1 MRKRVI
7 LSVIFSIVFFSAF
20 SFSALAFELDTTKAS
35 AEGYYLY
42 NIENDLVMAE
52 HNSSKKISPSATVK
66 MMTGIIAIEANLDPN
81 DIITVTAEMAK
92 IFSGRT
98 MKLKAGD
105 RLTVDDLLYSTLC
118 GSYNDAAIVLAMSVC
133 PTLSEFIERMND
145 KAAELGMKDTNYM
158 NVTGI
163 DSDGMETTIYDTL
176 QLCKYLS
183 QNDRFVDI
191 CATKSYT
198 LSTSSTC
205 SVKTI
210 TNRSTLLAAN
220 PGMSNF
226 STGSSGTYTNSTVL
240 YYKDG
245 ELSFIAIVMNATPY
259 DEDSTNYAEY
269 FSKKLFGHAFN
280 DYSYQTI
287 YSEGSVLTS
296 LPVKYSISSDDISL
310 YLEYDLKLY
319 LPKSID
325 PQNDL
330 QYSQYI
336 YGDELKAPI
345 SKGDTVGS
353 LTVFYDGVILATVP
367 IVAGESVSRNGF
379 LYLIDSMTDYL
390 SSRAFIITVIAFL
403 LLMLGFYFFK
413 KRKLEKMYKMRS
425 KYNTNANKSKK
436 F

>member
-1 MRKRVI
+1 MRKKI
-7 LSVIFSIVFFSAF
+7 IISVIFSIVFFSLFSISAF
-20 SFSALAFELDTTKAS
+20 AFELDTSKAS

-52 HNSSKKISPSATVK
+52 YNTDKRISPSATVK
-66 MMTGIIAIEANLDPN
+66 MMTGIIAIES
-81 DIITVTAEMAK
+81 DIELSQTITVTSEMEK
-92 IFSGRT
+92 SFSGRN
-98 MKLKAGD
+98 MKLKVGD
-105 RLTVDDLLYSTLC
+105 RLTVEDLLYATLC
-118 GSYNDAAIVLAMSVC
+118 GSYNDAAIALAMTVC
-133 PTLSEFIERMND
+133 PTLPEFIEKMNA
-145 KAAELGMKDTNYM
+145 KAAEIGMNDTNYL

-163 DSDGMETTIYDTL
+163 DASGMETTIYDL
-176 QLCKYLS
+176 SLLCRYLA

-198 LSTSSTC
+198 LSKSSTC
-205 SVKTI
+205 SLKTI
-210 TNRSTLLAAN
+210 TNRSSLLAAN

-259 DEDSTNYAEY
+259 ENDSTNYAEF

-287 YSEGSVLTS
+287 YSEKSVLTS
-296 LPVKYSISSDDISL
+296 LPVKYSISSDDINL
-310 YLEYDLKLY
+310 YLQYDLKLY

-336 YGDELKAPI
+336 YGDELKAPL

-353 LTVFYDGVILATVP
+353 LTVFYNDTILATVP
-367 IVAGESVSRNGF
+367 IVVDEDINRNGF
-379 LYLIDSMTDYL
+379 LYLIDSMGEYFGSRTFLITLISFAVLMVIFYL
-390 SSRAFIITVIAFL
+390 I
-403 LLMLGFYFFK
+403 K
-413 KRKLEKMYKMRS
+413 KHKLEKMYKMRS
-425 KYNTNANKSKK
+425 KRNIKPHSGNKN
-436 F
+436 